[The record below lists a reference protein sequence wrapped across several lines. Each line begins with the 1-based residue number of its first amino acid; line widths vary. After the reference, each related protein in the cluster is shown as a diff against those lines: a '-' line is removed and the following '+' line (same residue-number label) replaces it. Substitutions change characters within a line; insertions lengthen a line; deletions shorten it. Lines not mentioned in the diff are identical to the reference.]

1 MYMEENIKDGVIPL
15 GLCKQA
21 VMKLDSFLTD
31 ITEIMGDP
39 DLSPEQLETFN
50 TIKETANL
58 MIANI
63 VNIVASEMDEEEFM
77 GVNVEMDKFESYP
90 DNNEIEDEDILNT
103 NIDSD
108 E

>member
-1 MYMEENIKDGVIPL
+1 MDENIKDGVIPL

-39 DLSPEQLETFN
+39 DLSPEDKLTFSD
-50 TIKETANL
+50 IKETTNII
-58 MIANI
+58 IANI
-63 VNIVASEMDEEEFM
+63 VNIVKKEMDEDDFLE
-77 GVNVEMDKFESYP
+77 VQVDMDKFESYP
-90 DNNEIEDEDILNT
+90 DNSENEDLLDMDIDE
-103 NIDSD
+103 

>member
-1 MYMEENIKDGVIPL
+1 MEENIKDGVIPL

-21 VMKLDSFLTD
+21 AMKLDSFLTD

-39 DLSPEQLETFN
+39 DLSPKQLETFN

-58 MIANI
+58 MIATI
-63 VNIVASEMDEEEFM
+63 VNIVASEMNEEEFM

-90 DNNEIEDEDILNT
+90 DNSESEDEDIINS